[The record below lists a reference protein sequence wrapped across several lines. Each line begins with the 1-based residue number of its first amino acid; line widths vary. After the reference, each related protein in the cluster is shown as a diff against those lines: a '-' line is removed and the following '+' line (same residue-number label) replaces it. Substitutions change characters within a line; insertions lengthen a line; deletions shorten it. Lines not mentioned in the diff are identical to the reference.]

1 MHLTCVHEEAN
12 MTSRFEGKAVLVTGA
27 GVGIGYAMCQ
37 QFARVGAQVALND
50 MNETVAH
57 QAASKLNDELGR
69 EAVFPYVFDVAD
81 VEAVRRAVADC
92 DRRFGRLD
100 VVAANAGITNFG
112 SFLEY
117 TPEAFD
123 RLTGV
128 NLRGTYF
135 TAQAGAQAMIARGL
149 PGRIIL
155 TSSVT
160 GVQAFL
166 NLSAY
171 GVTKAGILMMAKT
184 LARELGSYGITV
196 NAIVPGITKTDRT
209 MADDPHL
216 EENWPDVLITHK
228 VSEPE
233 DIAAVTLFLASEE
246 AKQITGQAI
255 IVDGGWVIHSPIPA
269 GHPDKPAA
277 SSQLR

>member
-1 MHLTCVHEEAN
+1 MN
-12 MTSRFEGKAVLVTGA
+12 RFEDKGVLVTGA
-27 GVGIGYAMCQ
+27 GVGIGYAMCRM
-37 QFARVGAQVALND
+37 FAQEGARVALND
-50 MNETVAH
+50 MNETLARD
-57 QAASKLNDELGR
+57 AAKKLNEELGR
-69 EAVFPYVFDVAD
+69 ECVFPYAFDVAD
-81 VEAVRRAVADC
+81 VTAVRQAVADG

-123 RLTGV
+123 RLTAV

-155 TSSVT
+155 TASAT
-160 GVQAFL
+160 GLRAFY

-171 GVTKAGILMMAKT
+171 GVTKAGILMMAQT

-196 NAIVPGITKTDRT
+196 NSVVPGIIKTERT
-209 MADDPHL
+209 VADDPHL
-216 EENWPDVLITHK
+216 EDNWPDVISNRR
-228 VSEPE
+228 VGQPE
-233 DIAAVTLFLASEE
+233 DVAAAALFLASEE

-255 IVDGGWVIHSPIPA
+255 IVDGGWVIHSPIPP
-269 GHPDKPAA
+269 GHPDMPAA

>member
-1 MHLTCVHEEAN
+1 MN
-12 MTSRFEGKAVLVTGA
+12 RFSNKVVLVTGA
-27 GVGIGYAMCQ
+27 GVGIGYAICRG
-37 QFARVGAQVALND
+37 FAHAGATVALND
-50 MNETVAH
+50 MNDLLAQE
-57 QAASKLNDELGR
+57 AASKLNEELGC
-69 EAVFPYVFDVAD
+69 ECVHPYVFDVANVD
-81 VEAVRRAVADC
+81 AVRRTVADIVQ
-92 DRRFGRLD
+92 RFGHLD
-100 VVAANAGITNFG
+100 VAIANAGITNFG

-123 RLTGV
+123 RLTAV

-135 TAQAGAQAMIARGL
+135 TAQAAAQAMIAHNL

-160 GVQAFL
+160 GIQAFH

-171 GVTKAGILMMAKT
+171 GVTKAGIVMMAKT
-184 LARELGSYGITV
+184 LAGELGRYGITV

-209 MADDPHL
+209 LADDPHL
-216 EENWPDVLITHK
+216 EENWPDVLFTRK

-233 DIAAVTLFLASEE
+233 DVAAVALFLASDE

-255 IVDGGWVIHSPIPA
+255 VVDGGWVIHSPIPA
-269 GHPDKPAA
+269 GHPDIPPA